1 VKIKSDRLFPIKKN
15 SDRLFPFGQ
24 KKAIAPLPLA
34 RKKRSPLPLWT
45 EKSDRPSPFSQKKA
59 IASSIK
65 KRFN

>member
-1 VKIKSDRLFPIKKN
+1 VKIKSDR
-15 SDRLFPFGQ
+15 
-24 KKAIAPLPLA
+24 PLLDTD
-34 RKKRSPLPLWT
+34 KKRSPLPLWT